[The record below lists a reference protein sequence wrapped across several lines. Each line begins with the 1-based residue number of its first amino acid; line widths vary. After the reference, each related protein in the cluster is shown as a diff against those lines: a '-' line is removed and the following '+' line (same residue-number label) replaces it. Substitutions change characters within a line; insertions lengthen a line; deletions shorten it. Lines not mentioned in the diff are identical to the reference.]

1 MNKDI
6 FVAGIALMFLF
17 SISLASSA
25 LFISNTVQDTVYP
38 GDSGALTIS
47 LKNDFDYDIE
57 DVSLSLDLSETRFTA
72 IGSSEKNM
80 DEIKDGDKEDFKFT
94 IKSASDLSPGDY
106 LIPYTIS
113 YAHGNTSTLA
123 GFIGVSV
130 KSKISLDYSVF
141 IDKPIV
147 GEKSRLGFKIINKG
161 FGEIKFASV
170 TIEPSGY
177 KLLSSE
183 KVYIGLVNSDSFETA
198 SYDVIFTKE
207 NARLIATVSYLD
219 FENNEKS
226 ELVDLPLEIY
236 SQEEAKSLGIISS
249 SNSMLYLLVLG
260 IAVVLFII
268 IKRIRKKKKLQRER
282 A

>member
-25 LFISNTVQDTVYP
+25 VFISNTVQDTIYP
-38 GDSGALTIS
+38 GDSGELTIS

-57 DVSLSLDLSETRFTA
+57 DVSLSLDLSETKFTA

-113 YAHGNTSTLA
+113 YTHGNTSTLT

-130 KSKISLDYSVF
+130 KSKINLDFSVF

-147 GEKSRLGFKIINKG
+147 GEKSRLGLKIINKG

-183 KVYIGLVNSDSFETA
+183 KVYIGLVDSDNFETA

-207 NARLIATVSYLD
+207 NARLVATVSYLD

-249 SNSMLYLLVLG
+249 NNSVLYLLILG
-260 IAVVLFII
+260 IAIALFII
-268 IKRIRKKKKLQRER
+268 IRKIRKKRKLQREK

>member
-94 IKSASDLSPGDY
+94 INLW
-106 LIPYTIS
+106 IPQI
-113 YAHGNTSTLA
+113 
-123 GFIGVSV
+123 
-130 KSKISLDYSVF
+130 
-141 IDKPIV
+141 
-147 GEKSRLGFKIINKG
+147 
-161 FGEIKFASV
+161 
-170 TIEPSGY
+170 
-177 KLLSSE
+177 
-183 KVYIGLVNSDSFETA
+183 
-198 SYDVIFTKE
+198 
-207 NARLIATVSYLD
+207 
-219 FENNEKS
+219 
-226 ELVDLPLEIY
+226 
-236 SQEEAKSLGIISS
+236 
-249 SNSMLYLLVLG
+249 
-260 IAVVLFII
+260 
-268 IKRIRKKKKLQRER
+268 
-282 A
+282 